1 MRHRMIRI
9 ALVGLALSG
18 TFAAG
23 SWSRAQQPLSRFP
36 QTVAPKVYSGGDI
49 GFRVEARNGGVPSG
63 RLVIRVDG
71 EWVEADFAVGIKK
84 LTSR

>member
-1 MRHRMIRI
+1 M
-9 ALVGLALSG
+9 ALTLAG

-23 SWSRAQQPLSRFP
+23 SWSRAQP
-36 QTVAPKVYSGGDI
+36 QARPVTPKVYSGNDL

-63 RLVIRVDG
+63 RLVIRNEGG
-71 EWVEADFAVGIKK
+71 EWVEVDFAVGIKK